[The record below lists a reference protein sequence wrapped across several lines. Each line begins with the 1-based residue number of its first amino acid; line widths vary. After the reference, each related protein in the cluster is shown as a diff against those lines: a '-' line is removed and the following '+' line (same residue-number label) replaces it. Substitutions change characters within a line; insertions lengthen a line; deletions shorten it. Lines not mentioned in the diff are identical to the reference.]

1 MKTPPPLP
9 TAQTPARPLTRPPQ
23 TNFQRKVLPRLM
35 FILPFACSTTLLW
48 WSLDRIRPVIRES
61 EELTRRTSK
70 LTQQIEE
77 MELRRKTLE
86 SDNIVGRY
94 SAAMERHFATQEAIA
109 GWLDE
114 LRDKAI
120 TLALDF
126 SPRFGEA
133 ENQTV
138 GAENL
143 VLVPVTFEV
152 KPALGIQS
160 QRNAYQR
167 LLEFTHF
174 LASHPKRVDLLRL
187 NLAGRNGTAAKATY
201 NLQLWG
207 IAPKP

>member
-1 MKTPPPLP
+1 MKNPPPLP
-9 TAQTPARPLTRPPQ
+9 TAHSPARPPARPPQ
-23 TNFQRKVLPRLM
+23 TSFQRKVLPRLM
-35 FILPFACSTTLLW
+35 FILPFACSATLLW

-77 MELRRKTLE
+77 MELRRQAIE
-86 SDNIVGRY
+86 SENVTGRY

-126 SPRFGEA
+126 NPRFGEA

-138 GAENL
+138 GAESL
-143 VLVPVTFEV
+143 VMVPVTFEV

-174 LASHPKRVDLLRL
+174 LSSHPKRVDIRKL